1 MPGNTNFTL
10 VSGDPIPIQL
20 EETKTSNSLKASNPE
35 SAGVEQPISTTE
47 SIINTASN
55 DKEISTASI
64 AVDDPH
70 KLTDDESSKGNN
82 ATSTDSKLEK
92 PDSQSTFH
100 QVDIVEANKK
110 TKQSKNTISNQQ
122 QTMKQQPHIIR
133 HHASSHTQNLQL
145 VPSSPATQRPKLTQA
160 SIASTIRSS
169 NQNIAILSSD
179 SLASPKSNMAV
190 NLATSSAKDLT
201 SKTPTSEETEA
212 VEKSK

>member
-1 MPGNTNFTL
+1 MPGNANFTL
-10 VSGDPIPIQL
+10 VSGDTIPIQL
-20 EETKTSNSLKASNPE
+20 EETKTSNSLKASNSE
-35 SAGVEQPISTTE
+35 ISGVEQPIATTE
-47 SIINTASN
+47 SIISTASD
-55 DKEISTASI
+55 DKEISTASF

-70 KLTDDESSKGNN
+70 KLTDNESSKGNN
-82 ATSTDSKLEK
+82 VTTNDSKLEK
-92 PDSQSTFH
+92 LDSQSTFH
-100 QVDIVEANKK
+100 QVDIVEVNKK
-110 TKQSKNTISNQQ
+110 TKQLKNTISNQQ
-122 QTMKQQPHIIR
+122 QPMKQQPHIIR